1 MQSINTRSKVSPRQN
16 RSNRSTSGVRRIRG
30 SNHQKFERRKHPEL
44 QYKNRNPTN
53 KSTESRSDNRKNV
66 NRKNAR
72 ASDKRSDAPGMHA
85 GPKEQTRKTRKIY
98 RRKKVF
104 RTWVLPAF
112 FLATLGIIWVE
123 HIIGKLIDLEDIREV
138 YQDRLDDIREVYQ
151 DQLVDPWS
159 LLLQDLNTSR
169 ILDINRIPPISP
181 SFLANISY
189 APRVQCPPGQRR
201 RINIHNPRS
210 HSTKAGGGRL
220 IPMIVH
226 QQAKSRCLLY
236 QLDNVTDEW
245 AFTRVRSAWFSRGF
259 QFGFV
264 S

>member
-16 RSNRSTSGVRRIRG
+16 RPNRSTSGVRRIRG

-44 QYKNRNPTN
+44 QYKNRNATN

-169 ILDINRIPPISP
+169 ILDRNRIPPISP
-181 SFLANISY
+181 SFLPNISY

-201 RINIHNPRS
+201 MINVHNPRS
-210 HSTKAGGGRL
+210 HSTKSGGGRL

-226 QQAKSRCLLY
+226 QQAKSRCLLHKV
-236 QLDNVTDEW
+236 DKATTKW
-245 AFTRVRSAWFSRGF
+245 AFKQVRKA
-259 QFGFV
+259 
-264 S
+264 